1 MSAIKHHIEDLVVE
15 AMSIEDAHT
24 DAVFYVDAENVQIAW
39 RAGEA
44 TGTCGPYYADIDDYE
59 GASYWL
65 DALECSGFTVA
76 R

>member
-1 MSAIKHHIEDLVVE
+1 MSAIKNHIEDLVIE
-15 AMSIEDAHT
+15 AMGIEDAHT
-24 DAVFYVDAENVQIAW
+24 DAVFYVDTENVQIAW

-44 TGTCGPYYADIDDYE
+44 TGTCGPHYADIEDYD
-59 GASYWL
+59 GANYWL